1 MVDIKNVIWKLQ
13 NRPVLWQGGRI
24 EKKTEQNYNI
34 PKHTE
39 SGNNI
44 QILLDCNHRKGVS
57 TMNWIQGIQ
66 RAIDYVEV
74 NITEEI
80 DYEETARQAYSSPFH
95 FQRVFGILCGM
106 SLGDYI
112 RMRRIS
118 LAGEE
123 LSKGNAKIIDIA
135 LKYGYD
141 APESFSRAFTR
152 FHGISP
158 SEAKRGGKV
167 KIFTP
172 LSVKLTLTGGSKM
185 DYRIEKRD
193 AFQVVCKRKRVGKP
207 QTANAT
213 PDITA
218 MWQEYG
224 MDGTV
229 KKLIGCM
236 PENPV
241 MKGLLGICFSSELN
255 AKQFPYGIGVE
266 YDGREI
272 DDDLEVVTIP
282 ANTYAVFTSKGKMPD
297 AFIKT
302 YNRIVT
308 EFFPQ
313 SSQYE
318 YAENVEFEVY
328 SSADISDP
336 NYHCE
341 IWIAVNEKK

>member
-1 MVDIKNVIWKLQ
+1 
-13 NRPVLWQGGRI
+13 
-24 EKKTEQNYNI
+24 
-34 PKHTE
+34 
-39 SGNNI
+39 
-44 QILLDCNHRKGVS
+44 
-57 TMNWIQGIQ
+57 MNWIQGIQ
-66 RAIDYVEV
+66 RAIDYVEA

-80 DYEETARQAYSSPFH
+80 DYEKAAKKAYSSSFH

-112 RMRRIS
+112 RMRRLS

-123 LSKGNAKIIDIA
+123 LSKGNTKIIDIA
-135 LKYGYD
+135 MKYGYD
-141 APESFSRAFTR
+141 TPESFSRAFTR

-158 SEAKRGGKV
+158 SEAKHGGRV

-172 LSVKLTLTGGSKM
+172 LSVKLTLTGGNKM

-193 AFQVVCKRKRVGKP
+193 TFQVVCKRKRVGKP
-207 QTANAT
+207 QSANAT
-213 PDITA
+213 QDITA
-218 MWQEYG
+218 LWQEYG
-224 MDGTV
+224 ADGTME
-229 KKLIGCM
+229 KLIACI
-236 PENPV
+236 PKNPI

-255 AKQFPYGIGVE
+255 AEHFPYGIGVE
-266 YDGREI
+266 YDGRKV
-272 DDDLEVVTIP
+272 DDDLEIVTIP

-297 AFIKT
+297 AFIET

-328 SSADISDP
+328 SSADTLNP
-336 NYHCE
+336 NYQCE
-341 IWIAVNEKK
+341 ILIAVKEKTV

>member
-1 MVDIKNVIWKLQ
+1 MD
-13 NRPVLWQGGRI
+13 
-24 EKKTEQNYNI
+24 
-34 PKHTE
+34 
-39 SGNNI
+39 
-44 QILLDCNHRKGVS
+44 
-57 TMNWIQGIQ
+57 WIQGIQ
-66 RAIDYVEV
+66 RAIDYVEEH
-74 NITEEI
+74 ITDEI
-80 DYEETARQAYSSPFH
+80 DIEDVAAAAYSSPFH
-95 FQRVFGILCGM
+95 FQRVFGILCGL

-112 RMRRIS
+112 RMRRLS

-141 APESFSRAFTR
+141 TPESFSRAFTR
-152 FHGISP
+152 FHGIAP
-158 SEAKRGGKV
+158 SEAKHSGNV

-172 LSVKLTLTGGSKM
+172 LSVKLILSGGNKM

-193 AFQVVCKRKRVGKP
+193 AFKVVCKRKKVGKP
-207 QTANAT
+207 QAANAT
-213 PDITA
+213 KDITA
-218 MWQEYG
+218 MWQEFG
-224 MDGTV
+224 KDGTIKRLV
-229 KKLIGCM
+229 AYL
-236 PENPV
+236 PQNPV

-266 YDGREI
+266 YDGRKV
-272 DDDLEVVTIP
+272 DGDLEIVEIP

-297 AFIKT
+297 AFIDT

-328 SSADISDP
+328 SSEGTSNPD
-336 NYHCE
+336 YHCE
-341 IWIAVNEKK
+341 IWIAVNEKAK

>member
-1 MVDIKNVIWKLQ
+1 
-13 NRPVLWQGGRI
+13 
-24 EKKTEQNYNI
+24 
-34 PKHTE
+34 
-39 SGNNI
+39 
-44 QILLDCNHRKGVS
+44 
-57 TMNWIQGIQ
+57 MNWIQGIQ
-66 RAIDYVEV
+66 KAIDYVEA

-80 DYEETARQAYSSPFH
+80 DFEEVANRAYSSPFH
-95 FQRVFGILCGM
+95 FQRVFGILCGL

-112 RMRRIS
+112 RMRRLS

-123 LSKGNAKIIDIA
+123 LSKGNEKIIDIA

-141 APESFSRAFTR
+141 TPESFSRAFTR
-152 FHGISP
+152 FHGIAP

-207 QTANAT
+207 QAANAT
-213 PDITA
+213 QDITA

-224 MDGTV
+224 KDGTMG
-229 KKLIGCM
+229 KLISLM
-236 PENPV
+236 PKNPV
-241 MKGLLGICFSSELN
+241 MKGLLGICFSSELD

-266 YDGREI
+266 YDGADVPDGLEI
-272 DDDLEVVTIP
+272 VTIP

-297 AFIKT
+297 AFIET

-313 SSQYE
+313 STQYE

-328 SSADISDP
+328 SSADVSDP
-336 NYHCE
+336 NYKCE
-341 IWIAVNEKK
+341 IWIAVNEKV